1 MTEKIKYDERFI
13 PCLNEFIQKG
23 KIKDAFVFGMFI
35 NSQAKK
41 YNCFSNKTVSVED
54 VAAMGKNYSERRV
67 KRTLRKLIRETR
79 FLKSDFGKPELYSF
93 TKKGLDIVSD
103 IEV

>member
-1 MTEKIKYDERFI
+1 
-13 PCLNEFIQKG
+13 
-23 KIKDAFVFGMFI
+23 
-35 NSQAKK
+35 
-41 YNCFSNKTVSVED
+41 
-54 VAAMGKNYSERRV
+54 MGKNYSERRV